1 MNTMVN
7 SRKGRRK
14 RSKGNSDSDDR
25 QIKRLNASE
34 TAMDETAVFSVPN
47 EPSEQA
53 AAEFSSQEPPS
64 AQEMWQLL
72 KQIEINTTA
81 LLEENRQL
89 RKSLEFTQTEV
100 QELKSCNA
108 LLTTR
113 IEALEAREK
122 IADKIIHD
130 LEEKYDDIEQYSRKF
145 DLEIHGIPERKEEDV
160 TQIILDL
167 AEAIDADVREEDIDI
182 CHRLYKAEGKARPI
196 IVKFT
201 NYDSKY
207 EMYSKRLRL
216 RKVDNREKFGVERIF
231 INENLTSRRALLYS
245 KVRKKVKDNPVWN
258 TWTIDGKI
266 FLRKSPTGRPIRIK
280 AEDDINKH

>member
-1 MNTMVN
+1 MVN

-25 QIKRLNASE
+25 QNKRLNASE

-72 KQIEINTTA
+72 KRIEINTTA

-89 RKSLEFTQTEV
+89 RKSLEFTQIEV

-145 DLEIHGIPERKEEDV
+145 NLEIHGIPERKEEDV

-201 NYDSKY
+201 NDSKY